1 MKFTPKSE
9 NEIASENLL
18 TPGVYG
24 FEIIEASDEISKAG
38 NEMIKLTVH
47 VFDDGSPVTLYDYL
61 MEKVAYKLRHAA
73 EVCGLLD
80 DYERGALDALDFQGK
95 TGRCKVVIQ
104 KDKTGQ
110 FPDKNGIADY
120 LKSETAAPTRAPGGG
135 SRAKTPAGDIDDE
148 VPFGP
153 CWQ

>member
-9 NEIASENLL
+9 NEIAADGLL
-18 TPGVYG
+18 TPGIYG
-24 FEIIEASDEISKAG
+24 FEIMEAEDQISKAG

-47 VFDDGSPVTLYDYL
+47 VFDDGEPVTIFDYL

-73 EVCGLLD
+73 AACGLLD
-80 DYERGALDALDFQGK
+80 DYERGALDAADFQGK

-104 KDKTGQ
+104 KDKAGQ

-120 LKSETAAPTRAPGGG
+120 LKPDAAAQTRPATA
-135 SRAKTPAGDIDDE
+135 RAKVSADDLNDSI
-148 VPFGP
+148 PF
-153 CWQ
+153 